1 MYNYH
6 LSYKLSNTELSETIV
21 LQKAKK
27 CLVEISFSLN
37 FRIKY
42 VQVVKT
48 RIIVSGNNILHAR
61 FILEYVI
68 TKVLLF
74 SIVLCNNATLNRL
87 IAPIIDVLYLFF
99 QTFNHIYLSNET

>member
-42 VQVVKT
+42 VQVVKIVYYCVGKQHT
-48 RIIVSGNNILHAR
+48 ACEIYFRIRDYQS
-61 FILEYVI
+61 FVI
-68 TKVLLF
+68 
-74 SIVLCNNATLNRL
+74 LNRTL
-87 IAPIIDVLYLFF
+87 
-99 QTFNHIYLSNET
+99 Q